1 MMRHFR
7 EFGAM
12 SFAFMGYN
20 ETMARLG
27 AGNLLGKIK
36 NDMQKAIDKEEADKV
51 AAKEETDKT
60 VDKVKE
66 EEAMKLYLYSGHDD
80 GIVTFLQALKVFQ
93 PHIPNYSCAV
103 VLELFEDKNKPVGL

>member
-51 AAKEETDKT
+51 

-66 EEAMKLYLYSGHDD
+66 EEVIKLHLYSGHDD

-103 VLELFEDKNKPVGL
+103 VLELLEDKNKPVGL